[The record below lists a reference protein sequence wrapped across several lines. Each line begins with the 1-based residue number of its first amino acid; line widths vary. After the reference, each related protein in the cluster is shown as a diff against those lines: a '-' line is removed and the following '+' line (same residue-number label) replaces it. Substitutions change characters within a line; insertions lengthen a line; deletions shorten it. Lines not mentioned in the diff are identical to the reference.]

1 MKTLLCLS
9 LGFILAV
16 QATAQTFGPF
26 DGQSFST
33 QSIPGSAQTWLNPD
47 NVSGSDNIYS
57 WLDDTGSDNESY
69 TDYLVI
75 SNFNFNLPAGA
86 SIYGIKVDIER
97 SDPNQVTYDYSIR
110 IVKNGNI
117 GSADRASGLAYP
129 ATDDYTS
136 FGSNSDLWGES
147 WAPSDIN
154 YSKFGVAISATRKGI
169 GLAGRIDD
177 VKITVYYAV
186 ITLPVKLL
194 SFNAQRSGSNVLVK
208 WIASSETDMDQYIV
222 ERSADGSNFSAIGSR
237 QSSNQLHADYSYNDL
252 SPLAGNSYYR
262 LAMKEFSGLTTY
274 SRIVQVSF
282 NSSFDAKLYPSQ
294 WTLGSNLSIKN
305 PLQES
310 LTIQFYGAEGR
321 LLGIAQTTSGVVNM
335 QQMKLQSGM
344 TFYKVYGKENEVK
357 GSGVLLVN

>member
-1 MKTLLCLS
+1 MKTVLCLS
-9 LGFILAV
+9 IGFLLAV
-16 QATAQTFGPF
+16 KATAQTFGPF

-33 QSIPGSAQTWLNPD
+33 QAIPGSAQTWLNPD
-47 NVSGSDNIYS
+47 NVSGSDDIYS
-57 WLDDTGSDNESY
+57 WLDDTGNDNETY
-69 TDYLVI
+69 TDYLII
-75 SNFNFNLPAGA
+75 SNFNFNLPPGA

-117 GSADRASGLAYP
+117 GSADRASGMAYP
-129 ATDDYTS
+129 AIDEYST
-136 FGSNSDLWGES
+136 FGSNTDLWGET

-154 YSKFGVAISATRKGI
+154 YSKFGVAISATRKGS

-194 SFNAQRSGSNVLVK
+194 SFNAQRSGSNVLVN
-208 WIASSETDMDQYIV
+208 WITSSETDMDQYIV
-222 ERSADGSNFSAIGSR
+222 ERSADGRNFSAIGSK
-237 QSSNQLHADYSYNDL
+237 QSNNQSHADYTFNDL

-262 LAMKEFSGLTTY
+262 LAMKEYSGMTTY
-274 SRIVQVSF
+274 SRIVQVNF

-294 WTLGSNLSIKN
+294 WTYGNNLSIRN
-305 PLQES
+305 PLQEY

-321 LLGIAQTTSGVVNM
+321 LLGKTQTTSGNVNM
-335 QQMKLQSGM
+335 QQMKLQSGI
-344 TFYKVYGKENEVK
+344 TFYKIYGKENELK
-357 GSGVLLVN
+357 GSGALLVN